1 MPTKKESTQRHSAGN
16 CPHDKAGCIHL
27 LEIPTGPR
35 TLENESLK
43 ASGIQDDPPL
53 FPDWQFRNGHRRGE
67 RHFEAFENAHVVVFD
82 LETQLSA
89 AEVGGWNKT
98 SLMRVSCGVAWD
110 SREDRFI
117 TYFED
122 QIDELIGLLRRAD
135 LVVGFNVIG
144 FDYRV
149 LRGYS
154 RYDFRKLKTLDIL
167 REVHAHL
174 NYRVSLDSLAAATFN
189 AVKTGDGLQ
198 ALHWWK
204 QGRLDLIEEYCRQD
218 VQLTR
223 DLFRHGHDKGFLLF
237 DSKNGDRMRVP
248 VSWRDQ
254 VKAEAEGPG
263 VQRERGTLLSHYAQG
278 LGHVARGQGTQPPGK
293 NPSPVKPS
301 AP

>member
-1 MPTKKESTQRHSAGN
+1 M
-16 CPHDKAGCIHL
+16 
-27 LEIPTGPR
+27 
-35 TLENESLK
+35 
-43 ASGIQDDPPL
+43 
-53 FPDWQFRNGHRRGE
+53 
-67 RHFEAFENAHVVVFD
+67 VVFD
-82 LETQLSA
+82 LETQLGA

-122 QIDELIGLLRRAD
+122 QVDELIGLLRKAD

-189 AVKTGDGLQ
+189 AGKTGDGLQ

-218 VQLTR
+218 VRLTR
-223 DLFRHGHDKGFLLF
+223 DLFRHGHDKGFLLI

-293 NPSPVKPS
+293 TPHQ
-301 AP
+301 

>member
-1 MPTKKESTQRHSAGN
+1 MPIRKTTHHPTTGN
-16 CPHDKAGCIHL
+16 RPCDNAGCIHL
-27 LEIPTGPR
+27 LEIPPGPR
-35 TLENESLK
+35 TLEDELLA
-43 ASGIQDDPPL
+43 ASGIEDDPPL
-53 FPDWQFRNGHRRGE
+53 FPDWELRNEHGREERR
-67 RHFEAFENAHVVVFD
+67 FETNESAHVVVFD

-89 AEVGGWNKT
+89 DEVGGWNKT

-135 LVVGFNVIG
+135 LVVGFNVLG

-154 RYDFRKLKTLDIL
+154 RYDFRKLNTLDIL

-189 AVKTGDGLQ
+189 AGKTADGLQ
-198 ALHWWK
+198 ALRWWK

-223 DLFRHGHDKGFLLF
+223 DLFRHGLDKGFLLF
-237 DSKNGDRMRVP
+237 DRRNEDRIRVP

-254 VKAEAEGPG
+254 VEA
-263 VQRERGTLLSHYAQG
+263 A
-278 LGHVARGQGTQPPGK
+278 
-293 NPSPVKPS
+293 PS
-301 AP
+301 AVGPNFGSGPIYGSGSAPARN

>member
-1 MPTKKESTQRHSAGN
+1 MPTKKEPTQRHSLGN
-16 CPHDKAGCIHL
+16 RPHDKGGHIHL
-27 LEIPTGPR
+27 LEIPTEPP
-35 TLENESLK
+35 TLENEWLA
-43 ASGIQDDPPL
+43 ASGIEEDPPFL
-53 FPDWQFRNGHRRGE
+53 PDWQFRNGHRRGE
-67 RHFEAFENAHVVVFD
+67 RRFEAVEGAHVVVFD

-89 AEVGGWNKT
+89 DEVGGWNNV

-110 SREDRFI
+110 SREARFI

-167 REVHAHL
+167 REVHAYL

-198 ALHWWK
+198 APALVETGPSRPHR
-204 QGRLDLIEEYCRQD
+204 GVLPAGCPAHSRSIPPRPRQ
-218 VQLTR
+218 
-223 DLFRHGHDKGFLLF
+223 
-237 DSKNGDRMRVP
+237 RVP
-248 VSWRDQ
+248 ALRQ
-254 VKAEAEGPG
+254 
-263 VQRERGTLLSHYAQG
+263 QERGPH
-278 LGHVARGQGTQPPGK
+278 ARTSVLARPGE
-293 NPSPVKPS
+293 
-301 AP
+301 